1 MSDRLEN
8 QLDYAYNRLQA
19 AHERIEKL
27 EAALRRISDDGNW
40 GPDGCWDAA
49 SYPDEIALAALGEK
63 KDG

>member
-27 EAALRRISDDGNW
+27 EAALDDMGQYISRADW
-40 GPDGCWDAA
+40 FYLKP
-49 SYPDEIALAALGEK
+49 ETLAALGGK
-63 KDG
+63 KDV